1 MMRSNRVKWSEVDRD
16 TYEDMVAVLIS
27 RLHPTAQRIDGSG
40 GDGGRDVLVPLDTGL
55 EIYQLKSHT
64 GRVRGSRRTEIKNSL
79 ARAAEHEP
87 VAWYLVV
94 PVDPTPGELEWFE
107 QLTTEGPFPCR
118 WMGKT
123 WLDSHMADMPE
134 LRRYYLE
141 NARDE
146 IIELIERLNMEGTAL
161 GDGVQGAIERFR
173 AIQDEL
179 NQTDPHYTFHMASQ
193 VNGAI
198 KVTIRPRYRGA
209 DRDRPM
215 HLRPVFSFP
224 DTPEGRRMREE
235 LQASIDFGMSC
246 TIPAEFIERVQLDL
260 PAGLGGEYIEGSL
273 SLGSSS
279 PENPGD
285 ETMELR
291 ILNRDQTI
299 LNQLSLKRTNIT
311 YGERGPR
318 RTFVDTSSAITAFLQ
333 VDLTQEQVDCTF
345 QFSQPDEYSPP
356 ALLPAVRLLASL
368 STEAIVA
375 VVINGEHVCDSAI
388 DPSSQFVQEAQ
399 GYANLLEALSFL
411 QLTTGI
417 DFFIRGDLTHEEVKA
432 LDVAVR
438 LLRGEA
444 LQSTWTEHT
453 ISMTREMYETAVM
466 PYSIHQLSDRSS
478 LRIKIQNQTIPIGSV
493 MSERESAY
501 LLDTPQELPDD
512 PNEVLQLTFVPAD
525 SNIVTHRLQ
534 HD

>member
-1 MMRSNRVKWSEVDRD
+1 MLV
-16 TYEDMVAVLIS
+16 S

-40 GDGGRDVLVPLDTGL
+40 GDGGRDVLVPLETGL

-64 GRVRGSRRTEIKNSL
+64 GRMGKSQRKQVKNSL
-79 ARAAEHEP
+79 ARAAEHNP
-87 VAWYLVV
+87 AAWYLVV
-94 PVDPTPGELEWFE
+94 PIDPTPGEDEWFRE
-107 QLTTEGPFPCR
+107 LTADCPFPCR
-118 WMGKT
+118 WLGKT
-123 WLDSHMADMPE
+123 WLDSHMASMPDIP
-134 LRRYYLE
+134 RYYLE

-146 IIELIERLNMEGTAL
+146 IIELIERLNLEGTAQ
-161 GDGVQGAIERFR
+161 GDGVPGAIERFR

-179 NQTDPHYTFHMASQ
+179 NQIDPHYTFHMSSQ
-193 VNGAI
+193 ANSVIN
-198 KVTIRPRYRGA
+198 VTIRPRYRGA

-215 HLRPVFSFP
+215 HLRPVFTFP
-224 DTPEGRRMREE
+224 DTPEGRRIREE
-235 LQASIDFGMSC
+235 LQASIDFGTSC
-246 TIPAEFIERVQLDL
+246 TIPADFMERVHLDL
-260 PAGLGGEYIEGSL
+260 PGGLGGEYIGGTL
-273 SLGSSS
+273 TLGSSS
-279 PENPGD
+279 PENLVD

-291 ILNRDQTI
+291 ILDPDHMI
-299 LNQLSLKRTNIT
+299 LSQLSLKRTDIT

-368 STEAIVA
+368 SADVVVA
-375 VVINGEHVCDSAI
+375 VVINGQHVCDSAI

-438 LLRGEA
+438 LLRGET
-444 LQSTWTEHT
+444 LRSTWTEHT
-453 ISMTREMYETAVM
+453 ISVTREMYETAVM
-466 PYSIHQLSDRSS
+466 PYSVHQLSDMIPLS
-478 LRIKIQNQTIPIGSV
+478 IKIQNQTIPIGSV
-493 MSERESAY
+493 MSERQSAY
-501 LLDTPQELPDD
+501 ILDTPQELPND
-512 PNEVLQLTFVPAD
+512 PNEVFQVTFVPAD
-525 SNIVTHRLQ
+525 SNIMTHRLQ